1 MSNKNFKSSDL
12 QNLDVTKDYSRDV
25 FEPYE
30 GINKRD
36 HVLLY
41 TVGIIFIVF
50 LVWANLATLE
60 EVTRGEGTVIP
71 SSQVKVIQ
79 NLEGGII
86 EEILVRDGDVVKAG
100 QTLVRLRNVQASSDL
115 NANQKRYL
123 GIKAIVQRLKA
134 ESEGATTISFS
145 DDVITGVPESV
156 DNERATFKA
165 NKEKVRN
172 QLSVLEQQLSQKK
185 QEVEELTRRI
195 SDTSRVLALSNKEMD
210 MLKPAVDRG
219 AAPKMELLQ
228 LERSIAERRAELNG
242 LKLALPRS
250 KAAVKEVEERV
261 AELESTAK
269 ADAQAEMAERIVEMN
284 SIRETL
290 SALTDRK
297 DRTVIVSPVEG
308 TVKDVKFTT
317 EGGVVQPGEA
327 IMEVVPLGDNLLIEA
342 NIRPSDIAFLYS
354 GQKATVKITAYDY
367 TIYGGLVG
375 RVENIS
381 ADTITN
387 QGQGQEE
394 DFYQILVRTDETSIH
409 HQGQNLLIKP
419 GMKAQIDVLTGEK
432 TIMDYLLKPFKKAAQ
447 TALRER

>member
-145 DDVITGVPESV
+145 AMSRT
-156 DNERATFKA
+156 N
-165 NKEKVRN
+165 
-172 QLSVLEQQLSQKK
+172 
-185 QEVEELTRRI
+185 TRW
-195 SDTSRVLALSNKEMD
+195 
-210 MLKPAVDRG
+210 
-219 AAPKMELLQ
+219 
-228 LERSIAERRAELNG
+228 
-242 LKLALPRS
+242 
-250 KAAVKEVEERV
+250 
-261 AELESTAK
+261 
-269 ADAQAEMAERIVEMN
+269 
-284 SIRETL
+284 
-290 SALTDRK
+290 
-297 DRTVIVSPVEG
+297 
-308 TVKDVKFTT
+308 
-317 EGGVVQPGEA
+317 
-327 IMEVVPLGDNLLIEA
+327 
-342 NIRPSDIAFLYS
+342 
-354 GQKATVKITAYDY
+354 
-367 TIYGGLVG
+367 
-375 RVENIS
+375 
-381 ADTITN
+381 
-387 QGQGQEE
+387 
-394 DFYQILVRTDETSIH
+394 
-409 HQGQNLLIKP
+409 
-419 GMKAQIDVLTGEK
+419 
-432 TIMDYLLKPFKKAAQ
+432 
-447 TALRER
+447 